1 MSKRE
6 SWNKRYGATDLV
18 WGAEPNRFVEEALR
32 DVEPRGWALDVACGE
47 GRNAIWLAE
56 RGWRTTAVD
65 FSCVAIERGRK
76 LAARR
81 GLEVEFIEADL
92 TSWVPEPGAY
102 ALALVLYLH
111 IPPEQRRQMWAQL
124 AMGLAPGGEFF
135 LVGHA
140 LRNLN
145 EGVGGPQDPS
155 VLWEP
160 GEIRAELQAVGI
172 RVLSAEHVRRSVE
185 GSETDALD
193 LRISARRLAN
203 PHFSPGWCTQ

>member
-6 SWNKRYGATDLV
+6 SWNKRYGATDIV

-32 DVEPRGWALDVACGE
+32 YVEPRGRALDVACGE

-65 FSCVAIERGRK
+65 FSGVAIERGRK

-124 AMGLAPGGEFF
+124 AMGLAPGGELF

-193 LRISARRLAN
+193 LRISARR
-203 PHFSPGWCTQ
+203 